1 MSPPEFVNLEELEGL
16 AAAVLPQ
23 NAYDYF
29 AAGAESGAALQR
41 NTAAFSRYRIL
52 PRCLVD
58 VSRVDTRVRMFGAPF
73 LLHLCSSMAACV
85 GAGSSSC

>member
-23 NAYDYF
+23 NAYDYI
-29 AAGAESGAALQR
+29 AAGAESGAALQH

-58 VSRVDTRVRMFGAPF
+58 VSRVDTRVRMFGAQF